1 MKAKGNCYQNSA
13 RTLLHDTFFEDA
25 LLLHAV
31 VRGIGGVVEDKAYTH
46 AWLEMDGDAFD
57 FTYSMH
63 DYEVHDAHW
72 YRKLGRLYVPTVCTY
87 NRQQLQKMLD
97 EHQTWGPWD
106 EFICKVGEQEPMKH
120 DDFLKFSNNTFLFSL
135 DG

>member
-1 MKAKGNCYQNSA
+1 MTPKGNCYQNSA
-13 RTLLHDTFFEDA
+13 RTLLHDTFFENA
-25 LLLHAV
+25 LLIHAV
-31 VRGIGGVVEDKAYTH
+31 
-46 AWLEMDGDAFD
+46 
-57 FTYSMH
+57 
-63 DYEVHDAHW
+63 W

-87 NRQQLQKMLD
+87 NKQQLQAMLD

-120 DDFLKFSNNTFLFSL
+120 DDFLKFSNNTFLFPL